1 VGKLDVDAL
10 VTVGPDGDPSAVGPL
25 PDSVRVERFVSQG
38 VLLPYVDAVSH
49 HGGSGT
55 MLGALSHGLPQLV
68 LPRGA
73 DQFFNAQALVDSGTG
88 CCLTPEENTPETVR
102 EASKGYSANRD
113 TGSPRV
119 GSPTRSRC
127 RPPRRRSRNRNRS
140 RLDRWASAEA
150 VTALGH
156 GADRSRRSEALSAG
170 FAPSHP
176 SIPRRGSRSAT
187 GLPALARGRG
197 LVLTRAVTRL
207 TDRAWVLAVIATP
220 AQMEGL
226 CRSSVP
232 GV

>member
-1 VGKLDVDAL
+1 MGGSCCVAARSLEAGHADVAGSRVRGWGSLMCDAP

-68 LPRGA
+68 LPHGA
-73 DQFFNAQALVDSGTG
+73 DQFLNAQAPVDSGTS

-113 TGSPRV
+113 TGSSRV
-119 GSPTRSRC
+119 GSPTRSPC
-127 RPPRRRSRNRNRS
+127 RPPRRRSRNWTRS

-156 GADRSRRSEALSAG
+156 GADRSRRSEARSQPDL
-170 FAPSHP
+170 
-176 SIPRRGSRSAT
+176 RR
-187 GLPALARGRG
+187 
-197 LVLTRAVTRL
+197 LTRRSLAEARDRRPGFLRL
-207 TDRAWVLAVIATP
+207 PEA
-220 AQMEGL
+220 
-226 CRSSVP
+226 
-232 GV
+232 GVSF